1 MAEQAVG
8 TDLHLP
14 AASESPALQPPALQQ
29 PQMGGTLPLPSAG
42 GFLRRWICFSSQGT
56 CLWSRG
62 WCRGRW
68 RQAQPRQRCN
78 ASLQREL
85 LPCLALSGCLNLWSS
100 SSSFM
105 ILCAF
110 PCSLITA
117 AYYFTGPQSTAR
129 IPVLGL
135 AWGSCLALQCLTHR
149 FQRQGV
155 WGGVLLKLLGLC
167 CVVTLQA
174 ALQEAA
180 RLRATRCGRTGMN
193 LSGMETAECA

>member
-135 AWGSCLALQCLTHR
+135 AWGSCLALQYLTRR

-155 WGGVLLKLLGLC
+155 WGGGSAQAPWALLCGDSAGSAAGSC
-167 CVVTLQA
+167 QA
-174 ALQEAA
+174 PGHQMWSDWYEPIWD
-180 RLRATRCGRTGMN
+180 GNG
-193 LSGMETAECA
+193 